1 MCSAVAL
8 VLPTAPQIYGH
19 KLSQSVPLLYPPYFL
34 PNFLSILNT
43 LFLMMVKNSWIDLTV

>member
-43 LFLMMVKNSWIDLTV
+43 LFLMMVKNSWIDLAV

>member
-19 KLSQSVPLLYPPYFL
+19 KLNQSVVEVVEEVVHAHLIASSISFLL
-34 PNFLSILNT
+34 NFLSYPPHT
-43 LFLMMVKNSWIDLTV
+43 FF

>member
-19 KLSQSVPLLYPPYFL
+19 KLNQSVVEVVEEVVPAR
-34 PNFLSILNT
+34 
-43 LFLMMVKNSWIDLTV
+43 DLKSPD